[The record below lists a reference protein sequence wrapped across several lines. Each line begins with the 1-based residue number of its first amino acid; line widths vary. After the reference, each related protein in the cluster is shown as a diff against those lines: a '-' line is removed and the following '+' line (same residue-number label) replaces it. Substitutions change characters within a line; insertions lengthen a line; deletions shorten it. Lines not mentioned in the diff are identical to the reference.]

1 MRLPTVGSMADLTA
15 LPAAAVPDVVELET
29 LSDDA
34 LRDAVTTW
42 GGRVAAGEARL
53 LAYVGELDRRE
64 AWAAWGVLS
73 CAHWLSWRLGM
84 GLKPAQQ
91 RVRVAR
97 ALREL
102 PLTAAAFAAGELSYC
117 QVRAITRVAKAGDET
132 TFVELARCAT
142 GAQLEK
148 LVRGLRR
155 ARRIEEAAADPLG
168 AQHRMRTTVR
178 YDDDGSLVLVVRA
191 PAEQGAVLLA
201 AFEAVR
207 TDLDAERACAQVES
221 AESAA
226 QVDGQESRPAKPPQA
241 TLAEGLVHLAR
252 HYLEAKS
259 ERSRRRRVSRADLQ
273 VHIDPLS
280 RWGRLPDGE
289 FLPPAV
295 TERLLTGHDTGRRT
309 RHPTPAL
316 REMIGT
322 LDGERCRFPGCT
334 RRRRLHAH
342 HVQHWEHGGRTD
354 LSNLLLLCSRHHT
367 LVHRDGYQLSLRAD
381 RRLRVR
387 TADGQP
393 MLHRPPLPRHPADG
407 LGTAIGPDTL
417 PPQVTDARLDLH
429 YAVSVLMQ
437 QAA

>member
-1 MRLPTVGSMADLTA
+1 MAELAVPPT
-15 LPAAAVPDVVELET
+15 AAVPDRDDLAT

-97 ALREL
+97 ALRDL
-102 PLTAAAFAAGELSYC
+102 PVTAAAFAAGELSYC
-117 QVRAITRVAKAGDET
+117 QVRAITRVATADDET

-142 GAQLEK
+142 GAQLER
-148 LVRGLRR
+148 LARGLRR
-155 ARRIEEAAADPLG
+155 ARRIAEDAADPLG

-207 TDLDAERACAQVES
+207 ADLDERACAQ
-221 AESAA
+221 AESADA
-226 QVDGQESRPAKPPQA
+226 GEAPDSAARIDGQNGRPAKPPRA
-241 TLAEGLVHLAR
+241 TLADGLVHLAR
-252 HYLEAKS
+252 HYLESKS
-259 ERSRRRRVSRADLQ
+259 EGKRRRRRVSRADLQ
-273 VHIDPLS
+273 VQLDPLS
-280 RWGRLPDGE
+280 RWGRLADGE

-295 TERLLTGHDTGRRT
+295 TERLLTAHDTGRRT
-309 RHPTPAL
+309 RHPTPGLRAL
-316 REMIGT
+316 LGT
-322 LDGERCRFPGCT
+322 LEGERCRFPGCT

-354 LSNLLLLCSRHHT
+354 LANLLLLCSRHHT
-367 LVHRDGYQLSLRAD
+367 VVHRDGYQLSLHAD
-381 RRLRVR
+381 RRLVVR
-387 TADGQP
+387 TAEGQP
-393 MLHRPPLPRHPADG
+393 LPHRPQLPRQPADD

-417 PPQVTDARLDLH
+417 PPQVSDARLDLH